1 MNDIMSYE
9 ENYAIPFEELLK
21 KYQEFWKKFTNIPK
35 YSPLSLM
42 EETTNI
48 GKNIQ
53 DLLIVS
59 SKMQYF
65 TVNYISQ
72 ITKTYTEALDKLPTK
87 DIKYEIK
94 SEQDLKKYRN
104 ILIGT
109 LEESFTHLFQ
119 SKEFGML
126 VSDIMSTYSDYNK
139 LLKNISNTFLLSLNL
154 TNKDDIDAILKEM
167 QELKR
172 QVRDIRKTM
181 DIIISE
187 DKKIAK

>member
-1 MNDIMSYE
+1 MNDIMSYQ
-9 ENYAIPFEELLK
+9 ENCDIPFEEVLK

-35 YSPLSLM
+35 YSPFSLL
-42 EETTNI
+42 EETSNI
-48 GKNIQ
+48 GKNLQ

-65 TVNYISQ
+65 TLNYISQ
-72 ITKTYTEALDKLPTK
+72 MNKTYAEALDKLPSK
-87 DIKYEIK
+87 DIKYAIE

-109 LEESFTHLFQ
+109 LEDSFTNLFQ

-126 VSDIMSTYSDYNK
+126 VSNIMSTYSEYNK
-139 LLKNISNTFLLSLNL
+139 LLKNISNTFLQSLNFS
-154 TNKDDIDAILKEM
+154 NKDDIDIILKEM

-172 QVRDIRKTM
+172 QVRDLRKTM
-181 DIIISE
+181 DIIVSE
-187 DKKIAK
+187 DKKIVK

>member
-48 GKNIQ
+48 GKNLQ

-72 ITKTYTEALDKLPTK
+72 ITKTYAEALDKLPSNA
-87 DIKYEIK
+87 IKSDIK

-139 LLKNISNTFLLSLNL
+139 LLKNITNTFLLSLNL
-154 TNKDDIDAILKEM
+154 TNKDDIDVILKEM

>member
-9 ENYAIPFEELLK
+9 KNYAIPFEELLK
-21 KYQEFWKKFTNIPK
+21 KYQEFWNKFTNIPK
-35 YSPLSLM
+35 YSPFSLM

-48 GKNIQ
+48 GKNLQ

-65 TVNYISQ
+65 TVNYITQ
-72 ITKTYTEALDKLPTK
+72 ITKTYTEALDKLPSN
-87 DIKYEIK
+87 DIKNDIK

-109 LEESFTHLFQ
+109 LEDSFTHLFQ
-119 SKEFGML
+119 TKEFGML
-126 VSDIMSTYSDYNK
+126 VSDIMTTYSDYNK
-139 LLKNISNTFLLSLNL
+139 LLKNISNTYLLSLNL
-154 TNKDDIDAILKEM
+154 SNKDDVDVILKEM

-172 QVRDIRKTM
+172 QVRDLRKTM

>member
-1 MNDIMSYE
+1 MNDNMSFQ
-9 ENYAIPFEELLK
+9 ENYDIPFEDVLK

-35 YSPLSLM
+35 YSPFSLL

-48 GKNIQ
+48 GKNLQ

-65 TVNYISQ
+65 TINYISQ
-72 ITKTYTEALDKLPTK
+72 INKTYTEALDKLPVNYNT
-87 DIKYEIK
+87 YTIK
-94 SEQDLKKYRN
+94 SENDLKKYRN

-109 LEESFTHLFQ
+109 LEDSFTNLFQ
-119 SKEFGML
+119 SKEFGRL

-139 LLKNISNTFLLSLNL
+139 VLKNISNIFLVSLNL
-154 TNKDDIDAILKEM
+154 SNKDDNDAILKEM

-172 QVRDIRKTM
+172 QVRDLRKTVE
-181 DIIISE
+181 IIISE
-187 DKKIAK
+187 DKKNC

>member
-1 MNDIMSYE
+1 MNDNMSYQ
-9 ENYAIPFEELLK
+9 ENYDIPFEEVLK

-35 YSPLSLM
+35 YSPFSLL

-48 GKNIQ
+48 GKNLQ
-53 DLLIVS
+53 DLLIIS

-65 TVNYISQ
+65 TINYISQ
-72 ITKTYTEALDKLPTK
+72 INKTYTEALDKLPVNDNT
-87 DIKYEIK
+87 YTIK
-94 SEQDLKKYRN
+94 SENDLKKYRN

-109 LEESFTHLFQ
+109 LEDSFTNLFQ

-139 LLKNISNTFLLSLNL
+139 VLKNISNIFLVSLNL
-154 TNKDDIDAILKEM
+154 SNKDDNDAILKEM

-172 QVRDIRKTM
+172 QVRDLRKTM

-187 DKKIAK
+187 DKEIAK

>member
-59 SKMQYF
+59 SKMQHF
-65 TVNYISQ
+65 TVNYITQ
-72 ITKTYTEALDKLPTK
+72 ITKTYTEALDKLPSNAIK
-87 DIKYEIK
+87 SDIQ

-139 LLKNISNTFLLSLNL
+139 LLKNITNTFLLSVNL
-154 TNKDDIDAILKEM
+154 TNKDDIDVILKEM

>member
-1 MNDIMSYE
+1 
-9 ENYAIPFEELLK
+9 
-21 KYQEFWKKFTNIPK
+21 
-35 YSPLSLM
+35 M

-53 DLLIVS
+53 DLLIVT

-72 ITKTYTEALDKLPTK
+72 ITKTYSEALDKLPSNA
-87 DIKYEIK
+87 IKSDIK

-139 LLKNISNTFLLSLNL
+139 LLKNITNTFLLSLNL

>member
-1 MNDIMSYE
+1 MNDNMSFQ
-9 ENYAIPFEELLK
+9 ENYDIPFEEVLK

-35 YSPLSLM
+35 YSPFSLL

-48 GKNIQ
+48 GKNLQ
-53 DLLIVS
+53 NLLIIS

-65 TVNYISQ
+65 TMNYISQ
-72 ITKTYTEALDKLPTK
+72 INKTYTEALDKLPVNDNTFT
-87 DIKYEIK
+87 IK
-94 SEQDLKKYRN
+94 SENDLKKYRN

-109 LEESFTHLFQ
+109 LEDSFTNLFQ

-139 LLKNISNTFLLSLNL
+139 VLKNISNIFLVSLNL
-154 TNKDDIDAILKEM
+154 SNKDDNDAILKEM

-172 QVRDIRKTM
+172 QVRDLRKTM

-187 DKKIAK
+187 DKEIAK

>member
-9 ENYAIPFEELLK
+9 ENYAIPFAELLN

-48 GKNIQ
+48 GKNLQ

-72 ITKTYTEALDKLPTK
+72 ISKTYAEALDKLPSNA
-87 DIKYEIK
+87 IKSDIK

-139 LLKNISNTFLLSLNL
+139 LLKNITNTFLVSLNL
-154 TNKDDIDAILKEM
+154 TNKDDIDVILKEM

>member
-1 MNDIMSYE
+1 MNDNMSFQ
-9 ENYAIPFEELLK
+9 ENYDIPFEEVLK

-35 YSPLSLM
+35 YSPFSLL

-48 GKNIQ
+48 GKNLQ

-65 TVNYISQ
+65 TINYISQ
-72 ITKTYTEALDKLPTK
+72 INKTYTEALDKLPVNYNT
-87 DIKYEIK
+87 YTIK
-94 SEQDLKKYRN
+94 SENDLKKYRN

-109 LEESFTHLFQ
+109 LEDSFTNLFQ

-139 LLKNISNTFLLSLNL
+139 VLKNISNIFLVSLNL
-154 TNKDDIDAILKEM
+154 SNKDDNDAILKEM

-172 QVRDIRKTM
+172 QVRDLRKTM

-187 DKKIAK
+187 DREIAK

>member
-1 MNDIMSYE
+1 MNDKMSYQAD
-9 ENYAIPFEELLK
+9 YAIPFEEVLK

-35 YSPLSLM
+35 YSPFSLL
-42 EETTNI
+42 EETSNI
-48 GKNIQ
+48 GKNLQ

-65 TVNYISQ
+65 TLNYISQ
-72 ITKTYTEALDKLPTK
+72 MNKTYAEALDKLPSK
-87 DIKYEIK
+87 DIKYPIE

-109 LEESFTHLFQ
+109 LEDSFTNLFQ

-126 VSDIMSTYSDYNK
+126 VSDIMSTYSEYNK
-139 LLKNISNTFLLSLNL
+139 LLKNISNTFLQPLNL
-154 TNKDDIDAILKEM
+154 SNKDDIDIILKEM

-172 QVRDIRKTM
+172 QVRDLKKTM

>member
-21 KYQEFWKKFTNIPK
+21 KYQDFWKKFTNIPK
-35 YSPLSLM
+35 YSPFSLM

-48 GKNIQ
+48 GKNLQ

-72 ITKTYTEALDKLPTK
+72 ITKTYAEALDKLPTK

-109 LEESFTHLFQ
+109 LEDSFTNLFQ
-119 SKEFGML
+119 SKEFGIL

-139 LLKNISNTFLLSLNL
+139 LLKNITNTFLVSLNL
-154 TNKDDIDAILKEM
+154 TNKDDIDSILKEM

-187 DKKIAK
+187 DKKIVK

>member
-21 KYQEFWKKFTNIPK
+21 KYQDFWKKFTNIPK
-35 YSPLSLM
+35 YSPFSLM

-48 GKNIQ
+48 GKNLQ

-72 ITKTYTEALDKLPTK
+72 ITKTYAEALDKLPTK
-87 DIKYEIK
+87 DVKYEIK

-109 LEESFTHLFQ
+109 LEDSFTNLFQ
-119 SKEFGML
+119 SKEFGIL

-139 LLKNISNTFLLSLNL
+139 LLKNVTNTFLVSLNL
-154 TNKDDIDAILKEM
+154 TNKDDIDSILKEM

-187 DKKIAK
+187 DKKIVK

>member
-1 MNDIMSYE
+1 MNDNMSFQD
-9 ENYAIPFEELLK
+9 NYDIPFEEVLK

-35 YSPLSLM
+35 YSPFSLL

-48 GKNIQ
+48 GKNLQ
-53 DLLIVS
+53 NLLIIS

-65 TVNYISQ
+65 TMNYISQ
-72 ITKTYTEALDKLPTK
+72 INKTYTEALDKLPVNYNT
-87 DIKYEIK
+87 YTIK
-94 SEQDLKKYRN
+94 SENDLKKYRN

-109 LEESFTHLFQ
+109 LEDSFTNLFQ

-139 LLKNISNTFLLSLNL
+139 VLKNISNIFLVSLNL
-154 TNKDDIDAILKEM
+154 SNKDDNDAILKEM

-172 QVRDIRKTM
+172 QVRDLRKTM

-187 DKKIAK
+187 DKEIAK

>member
-9 ENYAIPFEELLK
+9 KNYAIPFEELLK
-21 KYQEFWKKFTNIPK
+21 KYQEFWNKFTNIPK
-35 YSPLSLM
+35 YSPFSLM

-48 GKNIQ
+48 GKNLQ
-53 DLLIVS
+53 DLLTVS

-72 ITKTYTEALDKLPTK
+72 ISKTYAEALDKLPTK
-87 DIKYEIK
+87 DIKFEIK

-109 LEESFTHLFQ
+109 LEDSFTNLFQ
-119 SKEFGML
+119 SKEFGIL

-139 LLKNISNTFLLSLNL
+139 LLKNITNTFLVSLNL
-154 TNKDDIDAILKEM
+154 TNKDDIDSILKEM

-187 DKKIAK
+187 DKKIVK

>member
-48 GKNIQ
+48 GKNLQ

-72 ITKTYTEALDKLPTK
+72 ITKTYSEALDKLPTNA
-87 DIKYEIK
+87 IKSDIK

-139 LLKNISNTFLLSLNL
+139 LLKNITNTFLLSLNL

>member
-9 ENYAIPFEELLK
+9 ENYAVPFEELLK

-72 ITKTYTEALDKLPTK
+72 ITKTYSEALDKLPSNA
-87 DIKYEIK
+87 IKSDIK

-139 LLKNISNTFLLSLNL
+139 LLKNITNTFLLSLNL
-154 TNKDDIDAILKEM
+154 TNKDDIDVILKEM

-172 QVRDIRKTM
+172 QVREIRKTM

>member
-65 TVNYISQ
+65 TINYISQ
-72 ITKTYTEALDKLPTK
+72 ITKTYSEALDKLPSNA
-87 DIKYEIK
+87 IKSDIK

-139 LLKNISNTFLLSLNL
+139 LLKNITNTFLLSLNL
-154 TNKDDIDAILKEM
+154 TNKDDIDVILKEM

>member
-35 YSPLSLM
+35 YSPFSLM

-48 GKNIQ
+48 GKNLQ

-65 TVNYISQ
+65 TVNYITQ
-72 ITKTYTEALDKLPTK
+72 ITKTYAEALEKLPSN
-87 DIKYEIK
+87 DIKNDIK

-109 LEESFTHLFQ
+109 LEDSFTHLFQ

-126 VSDIMSTYSDYNK
+126 VSDIMTTYSDYNK

-154 TNKDDIDAILKEM
+154 SNKDDVDVILKEM

-172 QVRDIRKTM
+172 QVRDLRKTM

>member
-1 MNDIMSYE
+1 MNDNMSYQ
-9 ENYAIPFEELLK
+9 ENYDIPFEEVLK

-35 YSPLSLM
+35 YSPFSLL

-48 GKNIQ
+48 GKNLQ
-53 DLLIVS
+53 DLLIIS

-65 TVNYISQ
+65 TINYISQ
-72 ITKTYTEALDKLPTK
+72 INKTYTEALDKLPVNDNT
-87 DIKYEIK
+87 YTIK
-94 SEQDLKKYRN
+94 SENDLKKYRN

-109 LEESFTHLFQ
+109 LEDSFTNLFQ

-139 LLKNISNTFLLSLNL
+139 VLKNISNNFLVSLNL
-154 TNKDDIDAILKEM
+154 SNKDDNDAILKEM

-172 QVRDIRKTM
+172 QVRDLRKTL

-187 DKKIAK
+187 DKEIAK

>member
-21 KYQEFWKKFTNIPK
+21 KYQDFWKKFTNIPK
-35 YSPLSLM
+35 YSPFSLM

-48 GKNIQ
+48 GKNLQ
-53 DLLIVS
+53 DLLTVS

-72 ITKTYTEALDKLPTK
+72 ISKTYAEALDKLPTK
-87 DIKYEIK
+87 DIKFEIK

-109 LEESFTHLFQ
+109 LEDSFTNLFQ

-139 LLKNISNTFLLSLNL
+139 LLKNITNTFLVSLNL
-154 TNKDDIDAILKEM
+154 TNKDDIDSILKEM

-172 QVRDIRKTM
+172 QIRDIRKTM

-187 DKKIAK
+187 DKKIVK

>member
-1 MNDIMSYE
+1 MNDKMSYQD
-9 ENYAIPFEELLK
+9 NSAIPFEEILK

-35 YSPLSLM
+35 YSPFSLL
-42 EETTNI
+42 EETSNI
-48 GKNIQ
+48 GKNLQ

-65 TVNYISQ
+65 TINYISQ
-72 ITKTYTEALDKLPTK
+72 LNKTYTEALDKLPSK
-87 DIKYEIK
+87 DIKYEIE

-109 LEESFTHLFQ
+109 LEESFTNLFQ
-119 SKEFGML
+119 STEFGIL
-126 VSDIMSTYSDYNK
+126 VSDIMSTYSEYNK
-139 LLKNISNTFLLSLNL
+139 LLKNISNTFLLPLNL
-154 TNKDDIDAILKEM
+154 SNKDDIDTILKEM

-172 QVRDIRKTM
+172 EVRDLRKTM

>member
-1 MNDIMSYE
+1 MNDKMSYQ
-9 ENYAIPFEELLK
+9 ENSAIPFEEVLK

-35 YSPLSLM
+35 YSPFSLL
-42 EETTNI
+42 EETSNI
-48 GKNIQ
+48 GKNLQ

-65 TVNYISQ
+65 TLNYISQ
-72 ITKTYTEALDKLPTK
+72 MNKTYAEALDKLPSK
-87 DIKYEIK
+87 DIKYEIG

-109 LEESFTHLFQ
+109 LEDSFTNLFQ
-119 SKEFGML
+119 SKEFGIL
-126 VSDIMSTYSDYNK
+126 VSDIMSTYSEYNK
-139 LLKNISNTFLLSLNL
+139 LLKNISNTFLLPLNL
-154 TNKDDIDAILKEM
+154 SNKDDIDTILKEM

-172 QVRDIRKTM
+172 QVRDLRKTM

>member
-1 MNDIMSYE
+1 MNDNMSFQ
-9 ENYAIPFEELLK
+9 ENYDIPFEEVLK

-35 YSPLSLM
+35 YSPFSLL

-48 GKNIQ
+48 GKNLQ

-65 TVNYISQ
+65 TLNYISQ
-72 ITKTYTEALDKLPTK
+72 MNKTYAEALDKLPSK
-87 DIKYEIK
+87 DIKYAIE

-109 LEESFTHLFQ
+109 LEDSFTNLFQ

-126 VSDIMSTYSDYNK
+126 VSDIMSTYSEYNK
-139 LLKNISNTFLLSLNL
+139 LLKNISNTFLQSLNL
-154 TNKDDIDAILKEM
+154 SNKDDIDIILKEM
-167 QELKR
+167 QDLKR
-172 QVRDIRKTM
+172 QVRDLRKTM

>member
-72 ITKTYTEALDKLPTK
+72 ITKTYAEALDKVPSNA
-87 DIKYEIK
+87 INSEIR

-109 LEESFTHLFQ
+109 LEDSFTHLFQ
-119 SKEFGML
+119 SKEFGIL

-139 LLKNISNTFLLSLNL
+139 LLKNITNTFLLSLNL
-154 TNKDDIDAILKEM
+154 TNKDDIDVILKEM

-181 DIIISE
+181 DVIISE

>member
-1 MNDIMSYE
+1 MNDNMSYQ
-9 ENYAIPFEELLK
+9 ENYDIPFEEVLK

-35 YSPLSLM
+35 YSPFSLL

-48 GKNIQ
+48 GKNLQ
-53 DLLIVS
+53 DLLIIS

-65 TVNYISQ
+65 TINYISQ
-72 ITKTYTEALDKLPTK
+72 INKTYTEALDKLPVNDNT
-87 DIKYEIK
+87 YTIK
-94 SEQDLKKYRN
+94 SENDLKKYRN

-109 LEESFTHLFQ
+109 LEDSFTNLFQ

-139 LLKNISNTFLLSLNL
+139 VLKNISNIFLVSLNL
-154 TNKDDIDAILKEM
+154 SNKDDNDAILKEM

-172 QVRDIRKTM
+172 QVRDLKKTM

-187 DKKIAK
+187 DKEIAK